1 MKKWSLVVALIL
13 CLIAVG
19 GLAVVFR
26 EKDSTHTNNNNSS
39 GGNSSYGDEV
49 DGIDLN
55 ETHLIF

>member
-1 MKKWSLVVALIL
+1 MKKWSLIVALIL

-26 EKDSTHTNNNNSS
+26 TDKDSTHTDNGNSS
-39 GGNSSYGDEV
+39 GGSSYGDEV
-49 DGIDLN
+49 EGIDLN